1 MKADI
6 HSHILCGIDDGAKN
20 LEESERLLTGLSQSG
35 IRQLALTP
43 HYYPYQQSLE
53 CFLEK
58 RQIAFQKI
66 QTLPVAEK
74 FCFSLGAEVYLTE
87 TLFNNQDL
95 SALCYEGTSF
105 MLTELEYADDLT
117 ASVRSRLR
125 RLREDCDII
134 PVLAHVDRY
143 PFLWKSKRTLA
154 ELMDQG
160 CYFQVNLSAFQ
171 TRFATA
177 RTRKLFEK
185 GFVHFL
191 GEDVHSECLNTEQK
205 KLLFGKAFDS
215 DKGFVREADERAF
228 RAIFAAK

>member
-1 MKADI
+1 M
-6 HSHILCGIDDGAKN
+6 
-20 LEESERLLTGLSQSG
+20 TGLSQSG

-53 CFLEK
+53 RFLEK
-58 RQIAFQKI
+58 RNAAFEKI

-74 FCFSLGAEVYLTE
+74 FSFSMGAEVYLTE

-95 SALCYEGTSF
+95 SALCYEGTRF

-117 ASVRSRLR
+117 ISIRRRLR
-125 RLREDCDII
+125 RLREDFDVI

-143 PFLWKSKRTLA
+143 PYLWKSKRALA
-154 ELMDQG
+154 ELMEQG

-171 TRFATA
+171 KRFEAA
-177 RTRKLFEK
+177 KTRKLFEK

-191 GEDVHSECLNTEQK
+191 GEDVHSECLTAEQK

-228 RAIFAAK
+228 DTIFSVK